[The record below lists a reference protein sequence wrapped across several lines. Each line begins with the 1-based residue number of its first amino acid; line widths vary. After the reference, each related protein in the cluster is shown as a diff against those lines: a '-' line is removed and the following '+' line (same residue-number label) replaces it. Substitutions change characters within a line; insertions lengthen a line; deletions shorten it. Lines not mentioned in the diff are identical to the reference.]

1 MASLPPDMSR
11 AGTPAAARQHAMINT
26 SGSLLPTWWKASAT
40 SSVLNESPP
49 VTPSVS
55 PISTAEGSGQGWAA

>member
-1 MASLPPDMSR
+1 
-11 AGTPAAARQHAMINT
+11 MINT